1 MKESRFFGRIG
12 RDGERKKELG
22 EEEEGGSLF
31 KQSNTLEF
39 SVYQMDMKSTFTIK
53 YRKENSEIF
62 PKAMRLMMGRRNET
76 LQNI

>member
-1 MKESRFFGRIG
+1 MKESRFFGRTE

-22 EEEEGGSLF
+22 EEEGGSLF

-39 SVYQMDMKSTFTIK
+39 SVYQMDMKSTFIIK